1 MLELYLFWG
10 KGTST
15 REKGKGKREKRR
27 ESSQIIINREGNMAK
42 KILISS
48 GDILKEEYLDPMGI
62 SAYRLAREI
71 GVSTSLISQI
81 IHGTTAIS
89 TDVAWRL
96 GQFFDTS
103 AQYWLN
109 IQASCDSRKVEDKYA
124 HKNLK
129 ISSYRQFTNILTT
142 SGHK

>member
-1 MLELYLFWG
+1 MS
-10 KGTST
+10 K
-15 REKGKGKREKRR
+15 K
-27 ESSQIIINREGNMAK
+27 IIINV
-42 KILISS
+42 

-81 IHGTTAIS
+81 IHGSTAIS
-89 TDVAWRL
+89 ADVAWRL

-109 IQASCDSRKVEDKYA
+109 MQSSCDSRKVEEKYS
-124 HKNLK
+124 KMRLK
-129 ISSYRQFTNILTT
+129 ISSYKQFL
-142 SGHK
+142 KV